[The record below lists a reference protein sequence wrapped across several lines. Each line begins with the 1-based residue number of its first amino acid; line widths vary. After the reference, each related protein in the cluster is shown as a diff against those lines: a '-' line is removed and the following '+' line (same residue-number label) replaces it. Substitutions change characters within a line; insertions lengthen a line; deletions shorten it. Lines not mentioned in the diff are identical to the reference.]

1 MYGRRTDGGDDGDGS
16 DDNYGDSDDDGG
28 NDSMMMM
35 VMVGRV
41 MMLVRVIVMD
51 IDTETGDRYSEEN
64 DVDYDT
70 SSLLFWTTFVI

>member
-1 MYGRRTDGGDDGDGS
+1 
-16 DDNYGDSDDDGG
+16 
-28 NDSMMMM
+28 
-35 VMVGRV
+35 
-41 MMLVRVIVMD
+41 MLVRVIVMD